1 MKYLAIVLLC
11 TLVVSMT
18 DIHQPYERLMIR
30 TGQMQVD
37 ALASNSDD
45 LSLFVKQKHDL
56 LVTLSND

>member
-1 MKYLAIVLLC
+1 MKYLAIALLC

-37 ALASNSDD
+37 TLASSSGD
-45 LSLFVKQKHDL
+45 LSLFVKKEHDSQ
-56 LVTLSND
+56 VILSKD